1 MDGLKLEQELQKKKN
16 HLCLRQLWQ
25 NCRLKSVQSVSIF
38 CSVLFECPSTLG
50 KGPSPRSRSPGQPAV
65 VVLRGVLCLLH
76 KSTGTSEISD
86 CIRNVHPATSISKQ
100 GTLHRV
106 KGLNNKYTHRPTT
119 PPLPVASNHRATA
132 PPPDSQWDCVSL
144 ASPWRD
150 AGCLS
155 GHSYASDAIHHHT
168 LLLCVCVCDCLCLW
182 VCVSL
187 CHPA

>member
-1 MDGLKLEQELQKKKN
+1 MDNPWAITSGRPETRTRITEEKKPPLPPPVVTELPFQICVICF
-16 HLCLRQLWQ
+16 H
-25 NCRLKSVQSVSIF
+25 F
-38 CSVLFECPSTLG
+38 FVLFCLNAHPPWE

-65 VVLRGVLCLLH
+65 VVLRGVLCMLH

-132 PPPDSQWDCVSL
+132 PPPDSQWDCVSP
-144 ASPWRD
+144 ASP
-150 AGCLS
+150 
-155 GHSYASDAIHHHT
+155 
-168 LLLCVCVCDCLCLW
+168 
-182 VCVSL
+182 
-187 CHPA
+187 